1 LRLTSIR
8 RLAVVV
14 AASCAL
20 SLSAVADDAPVPEQI
35 VNIMNKLWGSHPGLR
50 ANHTKGIVVEGSF
63 TPVAAAAGL
72 SKAALFRG
80 GPVPVTVRFS
90 NATGIPTLA
99 DGDSRANPHGM
110 AVRFHLPDGAEVDI
124 VANSLKFFPVGTGT
138 EFRDLLQA
146 ATESGP
152 DSPKPTKLESFIA
165 SHPNVPKAL
174 ASAETPVS
182 FVRETYNGVNAFVFV
197 DEAGN
202 RQPFRFR
209 LVPVEGAA
217 HLSKEDAAKQQP
229 DFLLEELKARLAQG
243 PAEFRLAAQIAAEG
257 DPITD
262 ATKPWPEDRKLVDLG
277 TITLTEL
284 AADSAAAERALLFL
298 PSNLMDGIE
307 PSDDPLIPIRDE
319 AYAVSFG
326 RRAQ

>member
-1 LRLTSIR
+1 LTRIG
-8 RLAVVV
+8 RLAVVI
-14 AASCAL
+14 AAFHAL
-20 SLSAVADDAPVPEQI
+20 PLSAVADDALVPEQI

-63 TPVAAAAGL
+63 MPAAAATKL

-80 GPVPVTVRFS
+80 GTVPLTVRFS
-90 NATGIPTLA
+90 NATGIPTIA
-99 DGDSRANPHGM
+99 DGDPRANPHGM

-124 VANSLKFFPVGTGT
+124 VANSLKFFPVATGA

-146 ATESGP
+146 ASESGS

-165 SHPNVPKAL
+165 SHPTVPMAL
-174 ASAETPVS
+174 ASAATPVS
-182 FVRETYNGVNAFVFV
+182 YVRETYNGVNAFVFV

-202 RQPFRFR
+202 RRPFRFR

-217 HLSKEDAAKQQP
+217 HFSKEDAAKQPP
-229 DFLLEELKARLAQG
+229 DFLSKELAARLARR
-243 PAEFRLAAQIAAEG
+243 PAEIRLAAQLAAEG
-257 DPITD
+257 DPTAD
-262 ATKPWPEDRKLVDLG
+262 ATKPWPEDRELVELG
-277 TITLTEL
+277 TISLTKL
-284 AADSAAAERALLFL
+284 TADSAAAEKALLFL
-298 PSNLMDGIE
+298 PGNLTDGIE
-307 PSDDPLIPIRDE
+307 PSDDPLISVRDE

>member
-8 RLAVVV
+8 RLAVVI

-20 SLSAVADDAPVPEQI
+20 PLSAIADDAPVPEQI

-50 ANHTKGIVVEGSF
+50 ANHTKGIVVGGSF
-63 TPVAAAAGL
+63 TPAAAAAGL

-90 NATGIPTLA
+90 NATGIPTIA

-146 ATESGP
+146 AAESGP

-165 SHPNVPKAL
+165 SHPSVPKAL
-174 ASAETPVS
+174 ASAATPVS
-182 FVRETYNGVNAFVFV
+182 YVRETYNGVNAFVFV

-209 LVPVEGAA
+209 LVPAEGAA

-243 PAEFRLAAQIAAEG
+243 PAEFRLAAQLAAEE

-277 TITLTEL
+277 TISLTKL
-284 AADSAAAERALLFL
+284 AADSTAAERALLFL
-298 PSNLMDGIE
+298 PSNLTDGIE